1 MVTIETISI
10 VFTGISISLAAFY
23 YISTLRNAQKT
34 QQMTLDSRRTT
45 LFLQFYGTATPEMI
59 KRGSELLSWE
69 WDDIEDFNVKY
80 WNDLSTRVEC
90 QSFLVRFDGLGLL
103 AMRNQVDLDLIYKF
117 APPIIPIWD
126 KFEDVI
132 KHQRENRQR
141 PDLFEGF
148 EFLYGEML
156 KRRQTANPT
165 Q

>member
-1 MVTIETISI
+1 MGTIETISI

-69 WDDIEDFNVKY
+69 WNDIEDFNVKY

-103 AMRNQVDLDLIYKF
+103 AIRNQVDLDLIYKF

-156 KRRQTANPT
+156 KRRQTTNPT